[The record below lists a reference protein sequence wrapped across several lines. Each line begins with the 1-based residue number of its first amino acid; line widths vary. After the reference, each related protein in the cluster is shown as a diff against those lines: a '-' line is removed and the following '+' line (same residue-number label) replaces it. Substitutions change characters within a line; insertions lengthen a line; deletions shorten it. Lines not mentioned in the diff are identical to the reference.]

1 MEFLLV
7 SAVAEASASVVVA
20 SSEMSTTG
28 GSAILK
34 KVVDFWLLKKSL
46 HYPTARPR
54 LIASKNTQKIG
65 ENTISSFI

>member
-1 MEFLLV
+1 MQAV
-7 SAVAEASASVVVA
+7 TGVVVGVAVAEASASVVVSLVVA

-54 LIASKNTQKIG
+54 LIASKKHTKNR
-65 ENTISSFI
+65 

>member
-1 MEFLLV
+1 M

-54 LIASKNTQKIG
+54 LIASKKTHKKSVKIRFPPLF
-65 ENTISSFI
+65 ES